1 MIFTSIIIS
10 LIYGALILFFAKGF
24 DKIKT
29 YKNTNKDPKTN
40 FSIIIPFRN
49 EAKNLPSLLDS
60 LTQLKYSKFK
70 FEILLINDNSIDDF
84 KKIINDFKSKHTKI
98 DLAVINNIRKTN
110 SPKKEAIEIGIKT
123 SKFEWIITTD
133 ADCSLP
139 QDWLSTLDDFI
150 QNESPK
156 MIVSPVAFKTENK
169 FLDNFQNLD
178 FLSLQGST
186 IGGFGI
192 NRPFL
197 CNGAN
202 LCYSKTAFLKVSG
215 FTGNNNVASGDDIFL
230 LEKMTNQFP
239 EKVKYL
245 KSTKVIVTT
254 KPETNLKQLIH
265 QRIRW
270 ASKTTAYNNPFSK
283 MVGIIVF
290 TTNAYLVL
298 LITLAIL
305 SKITWQHFGLFFLIK
320 FNVDFL
326 LLYKTSL
333 FFNQQ
338 KALKTYLISSVLHP
352 FFMVFIALYSFNKSY
367 QWKGRVFKK

>member
-1 MIFTSIIIS
+1 MIFSSVIIS
-10 LIYGALILFFAKGF
+10 LFYSALILFFVKGF
-24 DKIKT
+24 DKIKI
-29 YKNTNKDPKTN
+29 YKNRNKEPKTN

-49 EAKNLPSLLDS
+49 EAPNLPSLLDS
-60 LTQLKYSKFK
+60 LAQLKYSKYK

-84 KKIINDFKSKHTKI
+84 KKIINNFKSKHSEI
-98 DLAVINNIRKTN
+98 DLIVIDNIRKTN
-110 SPKKEAIEIGIKT
+110 SPKKDAIEIGIKT

-139 QDWLSTLDDFI
+139 QNWLRTLDDFI

-156 MIVSPVAFKTENK
+156 MVVSPVAFQAENK

-192 NRPFL
+192 NKPFL

-202 LCYSKTAFLKVSG
+202 LCYSKAAFLKVSG
-215 FTGNNNVASGDDIFL
+215 FTGNNNIASGDDIFL

-245 KSTKVIVTT
+245 KSNEVIVTT
-254 KPETNLKQLIH
+254 KPEANLKQLMQ

-270 ASKTTAYNNPFSK
+270 ASKTTAYNNPFGK

-290 TTNAYLVL
+290 TTNAYLIL
-298 LITLAIL
+298 LITLAML

-352 FFMVFIALYSFNKSY
+352 FFIVITALLSFKKGY
-367 QWKGRVFKK
+367 KWKGRVFKR